1 MKLTC
6 QTLIGN
12 RACNMLYAL
21 VLLVMFPVMV
31 IAQTVT
37 IKGQVLDDLGEPILG
52 ANVVQVGTTNGTMT
66 DLDGN
71 FTLSVPA
78 GARLK
83 VSFIGYLTQE
93 VTAQNG
99 MTINLAEDRKALEDV
114 VVIGYGTAKKSD
126 VTGSIA
132 SVSSDKL
139 REVPAQSATQAL
151 QGRVAGVD
159 IQRTSSRPGADQ
171 QIRIRGTRSL
181 TASNDP
187 LIVLDGIPFAG
198 SIGDISPNDIKSMD
212 ILKDASAT
220 AIYGS
225 RGANG
230 VIIITTNRGKSGKA
244 TVNYNGYVGA
254 VTLFSEYP
262 MMNASQLTK
271 MREVAAA
278 NGSAWGVA
286 GPMDEAGVDTDWQDE
301 VFKTGMANSH
311 DITISAGTDNGS
323 YSFGGSYYNES
334 AVVPNQ
340 GYERFGVRATID
352 QKLGRVRVGLTTQN
366 SYSITDGENS
376 SPIYNLLQ
384 TSPNISPYNSDGTMR
399 EVLSLNSSDRVVN
412 PLKYKDVGDKHA
424 DRRKSFASYNSLFG
438 EVDIWDGLKYRLN
451 VGLNYRQSKYG
462 SFNAPGVPYLGYD
475 AIFSNASVN
484 NAHTTNW
491 TLENLLTYDKEFGK
505 HRVSA
510 TAMYSSEQTEYEYS
524 AMTASGITADQL
536 QYYNLAL
543 NSDKAVV
550 QPGRHYKR
558 GLMSW
563 MGRVQYV
570 YDNKYMFSASVRSDG
585 SSVLAEG
592 KKWHTY
598 PAVSIGW
605 NANRE
610 EFLKDYDWLSN
621 LKLRVGYGQTS
632 NQAVDPYQTLGSMAM
647 VYYTVNGT
655 QVTGYSPYSVPNDDL
670 GWEYTS
676 NWNYGLDL
684 GFWNNRLTAAFE
696 FYTQHTKD
704 LLLSVTLPASSGIQS
719 SYLTNIGETKNR
731 GFELTLNGI
740 ILDDYNGWTWSLGF
754 NFYRNHN
761 EITQLAGDSDRDIA
775 NGWFVGEAIDAIYDY
790 NKVGIYQVGEEA
802 IAAAAHSGG
811 KPGDIKVSYN
821 LEEGDPVTFDAN
833 GVPSRAINASDRQ
846 IIGTPDGDLQ
856 GGFNTN
862 VAWKGF
868 DFGIV
873 GAFKFGGTLVSTLH
887 GSNGY
892 LNMLS
897 GRRGNVDVDYWTVD
911 NPNNDYPTPGGTL
924 GSQDA
929 PIYASTLQYF
939 DATYV
944 KIRTI
949 SLGYTL
955 PKNVLG
961 KSGISKARIYATAT
975 NPFVFFSDFH
985 SETGMDP
992 EPNSLANQNVAAT
1005 GSLQSRVL
1013 TIGTN
1018 TPSTRNW
1025 ILGLSLT
1032 F

>member
-1 MKLTC
+1 MKFTC
-6 QTLIGN
+6 QTLFGN

-31 IAQTVT
+31 FAQNVT

-83 VSFIGYLTQE
+83 VSFIGYLSQE

-271 MREVAAA
+271 MREIAAA
-278 NGSAWGVA
+278 NGSAWGVS
-286 GPMDEAGVDTDWQDE
+286 GPMDEDGVDTDWQDE

-352 QKLGRVRVGLTTQN
+352 QKIGRVRVGLTTQN

-399 EVLSLNSSDRVVN
+399 DVLSLNSSDRVVN

-598 PAVSIGW
+598 PAVSVGW

-621 LKLRVGYGQTS
+621 LKLRVG
-632 NQAVDPYQTLGSMAM
+632 
-647 VYYTVNGT
+647 
-655 QVTGYSPYSVPNDDL
+655 
-670 GWEYTS
+670 
-676 NWNYGLDL
+676 
-684 GFWNNRLTAAFE
+684 
-696 FYTQHTKD
+696 
-704 LLLSVTLPASSGIQS
+704 
-719 SYLTNIGETKNR
+719 
-731 GFELTLNGI
+731 
-740 ILDDYNGWTWSLGF
+740 
-754 NFYRNHN
+754 
-761 EITQLAGDSDRDIA
+761 
-775 NGWFVGEAIDAIYDY
+775 
-790 NKVGIYQVGEEA
+790 
-802 IAAAAHSGG
+802 
-811 KPGDIKVSYN
+811 
-821 LEEGDPVTFDAN
+821 
-833 GVPSRAINASDRQ
+833 
-846 IIGTPDGDLQ
+846 
-856 GGFNTN
+856 
-862 VAWKGF
+862 
-868 DFGIV
+868 
-873 GAFKFGGTLVSTLH
+873 
-887 GSNGY
+887 
-892 LNMLS
+892 
-897 GRRGNVDVDYWTVD
+897 
-911 NPNNDYPTPGGTL
+911 
-924 GSQDA
+924 
-929 PIYASTLQYF
+929 
-939 DATYV
+939 
-944 KIRTI
+944 
-949 SLGYTL
+949 
-955 PKNVLG
+955 
-961 KSGISKARIYATAT
+961 
-975 NPFVFFSDFH
+975 
-985 SETGMDP
+985 
-992 EPNSLANQNVAAT
+992 
-1005 GSLQSRVL
+1005 
-1013 TIGTN
+1013 
-1018 TPSTRNW
+1018 
-1025 ILGLSLT
+1025 
-1032 F
+1032 